1 MRKPKTDSS
10 LFAFFIIGRASSA
23 RLQSFDARRHVANRS
38 AEMPTHADSSSDTTF
53 SLDQV
58 LIIPEPAY
66 ELLSRIALKMTSI
79 FGSAPVLNLDE
90 MRSPSKKTSNAPVLS
105 AFVLIKLPKT

>member
-10 LFAFFIIGRASSA
+10 LFAFFIIGCASSV

-58 LIIPEPAY
+58 LIISEP
-66 ELLSRIALKMTSI
+66 LRALVANRVKDDI
-79 FGSAPVLNLDE
+79 YFRQRASAQLG
-90 MRSPSKKTSNAPVLS
+90 
-105 AFVLIKLPKT
+105 